1 MRGEFVDPAIY
12 ARAMAGLIEQ
22 PFGERLDVTVLG
34 CTHFPLVEEELLAA
48 APHMRF
54 VDGAAG
60 IARRICNLTKD
71 QNWPEKPADGVFV
84 TTGEVSA
91 LGSLLPALFSLG
103 MTQITSL

>member
-1 MRGEFVDPAIY
+1 
-12 ARAMAGLIEQ
+12 
-22 PFGERLDVTVLG
+22 
-34 CTHFPLVEEELLAA
+34 
-48 APHMRF
+48 
-54 VDGAAG
+54 
-60 IARRICNLTKD
+60 LTKD